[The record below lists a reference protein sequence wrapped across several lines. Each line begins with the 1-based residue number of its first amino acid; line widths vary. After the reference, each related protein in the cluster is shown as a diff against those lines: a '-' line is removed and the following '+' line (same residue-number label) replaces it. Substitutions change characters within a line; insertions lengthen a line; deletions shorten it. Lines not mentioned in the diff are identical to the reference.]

1 MSLRRGAM
9 VGSSFVVRVG
19 RASMVLPNTSRRERA
34 SRLPDQSNGHVVG
47 QKRDPRRRWRSL
59 SARRRDRRV
68 FVGAEVWRA
77 AIGFGGLRALH
88 FE

>member
-34 SRLPDQSNGHVVG
+34 SRLPDQSNGHVV
-47 QKRDPRRRWRSL
+47 
-59 SARRRDRRV
+59 
-68 FVGAEVWRA
+68 
-77 AIGFGGLRALH
+77 
-88 FE
+88 